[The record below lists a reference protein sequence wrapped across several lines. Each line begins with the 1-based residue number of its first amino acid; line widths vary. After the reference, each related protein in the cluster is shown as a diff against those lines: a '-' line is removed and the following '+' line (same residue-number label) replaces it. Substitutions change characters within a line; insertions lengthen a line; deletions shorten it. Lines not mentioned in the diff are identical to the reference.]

1 MPLDHD
7 ETTPTAS
14 PDGSPHS
21 SHEWA
26 SDERISHEDPEP
38 SYSVFV
44 PIFSRKRTASTQ
56 AIHDFDIVGSD
67 YALSTASDDSSE
79 AEHQRAS
86 TQCET
91 ISDDHS
97 GYDSGFAKQPCSV
110 RTMALSASESATLV
124 QIGPHPPFIGAP
136 GDGSLDGGGTRAA
149 QLVPASESVP
159 HGATVLWLRRHGF
172 ERPWDPLFL
181 IHWAV
186 IGVLLGGFYSAI
198 LLYLRVADRAGPW
211 YAILA
216 GAVVLSAATVA
227 LDLWT
232 SLSRTE
238 ASEVRLVHGSRNT
251 NYVFER
257 GVPVVDAV
265 TSVCQVCCVLVN
277 PGTRHC
283 KRCNKCVGGYDH
295 HCRWLNTCI
304 ADTNYRLFFSFMALA
319 LAHILL
325 LLACA
330 IRVVCMSV
338 GRQAEFKDTLWRVL
352 GGSGSPSQFVVV
364 LCLALLAAYIIIAV
378 VSALGLAL
386 LLGFHVRLWWFGM
399 RTIDYLANPRAARNA
414 ASWLHTSRRY
424 RHLNT
429 ASPDSTL
436 SEPASAHRAVHSPA
450 LSMFSADSAASVVQP
465 PAFSGLACIPAESVA
480 LIVGSGESV
489 IAPSTPAPA

>member
-14 PDGSPHS
+14 PDGSPRS

-26 SDERISHEDPEP
+26 SGERISHEDPEP

-67 YALSTASDDSSE
+67 YAPSTASDDSSE

-124 QIGPHPPFIGAP
+124 QIGSHPPFIGAS

-172 ERPWDPLFL
+172 ERPWDLLFL

-211 YAILA
+211 YVVLA
-216 GAVVLSAATVA
+216 GAVVLSAATVV

-232 SLSRTE
+232 SLSCTE

-304 ADTNYRLFFSFMALA
+304 ADTNYRLFFSFIGPGPS
-319 LAHILL
+319 AHHAAAGVCYPCRVRVSRPPSRVQGYAVASAGRLRQPVAVCRCSVSDTAGCL
-325 LLACA
+325 HNYCRGLCA
-330 IRVVCMSV
+330 GPGFVT
-338 GRQAEFKDTLWRVL
+338 GLPH
-352 GGSGSPSQFVVV
+352 SPVVV
-364 LCLALLAAYIIIAV
+364 
-378 VSALGLAL
+378 
-386 LLGFHVRLWWFGM
+386 
-399 RTIDYLANPRAARNA
+399 
-414 ASWLHTSRRY
+414 RY
-424 RHLNT
+424 
-429 ASPDSTL
+429 
-436 SEPASAHRAVHSPA
+436 AHN
-450 LSMFSADSAASVVQP
+450 
-465 PAFSGLACIPAESVA
+465 
-480 LIVGSGESV
+480 
-489 IAPSTPAPA
+489 